1 MQLKKLRNGFNH
13 VIELIMIP
21 AVAMDNAV
29 GKVFNKVIKKLEG
42 DDDGD

>member
-21 AVAMDNAV
+21 AVIIDETV
-29 GKVFNKVIKKLEG
+29 KRVFNEVMKKIEE
-42 DDDGD
+42 DGD

>member
-21 AVAMDNAV
+21 AVIIDETV
-29 GKVFNKVIKKLEG
+29 RRVFNEVMKKIEENG
-42 DDDGD
+42 D

>member
-21 AVAMDNAV
+21 AVVMDKAV
-29 GKVFNKVIKKLEG
+29 GKVFNKVMKKIEG
-42 DDDGD
+42 EDDGD

>member
-21 AVAMDNAV
+21 AVIIDETV
-29 GKVFNKVIKKLEG
+29 KRVFNKVMKKIEGEDEG
-42 DDDGD
+42 D